1 MKGDICGAACVV
13 ATCKAVASM
22 RLPINIRGLI
32 PLCEHMIGASAVK
45 PGDVINAVNG
55 KTIEIQVIE
64 STGNTDSYP
73 IHIRLN
79 FIRTQ
84 LSTVY

>member
-22 RLPINIRGLI
+22 RLPVNIRGLI

-45 PGDVINAVNG
+45 PGDVVTAVNG
-55 KTIEIQVIE
+55 KSIEIQV
-64 STGNTDSYP
+64 TACTY
-73 IHIRLN
+73 
-79 FIRTQ
+79 RT
-84 LSTVY
+84 YEK